1 VKAWRARKFVADVVY
16 DLRSRNLLLVVVM
29 LMVGIV
35 AVPVLLSSSSSGSA
49 PSPIDLGA
57 QASSQ
62 GAAQSESA
70 VVAYH
75 PGIRNFKKRL
85 NDLSAKDP
93 FVQQFTASTSSGTAV
108 DQVTSTGSS
117 TLGGSTSVSG
127 GNGGGTSGSGQ
138 RKTTTQTL
146 YTYYV
151 TNVSVGESGGSLT
164 DLGNIT
170 QFQFLPSQD
179 KPVLV
184 YLGTTSGGTQALF
197 LVSKDVSSV
206 GGSGT
211 CFPTADDCQLLGL
224 NPGGGADLVYQ
235 PDGKTYHV
243 GVTKIKRVTS
253 SKPPS

>member
-1 VKAWRARKFVADVVY
+1 MTDVVY

-35 AVPVLLSSSSSGSA
+35 AVPVLLSNSSSGSA

-57 QASSQ
+57 QASAQ

-93 FVQQFTASTSSGTAV
+93 FVQQFAASTSSGTAV
-108 DQVTSTGSS
+108 DQVTSTG
-117 TLGGSTSVSG
+117 TVGESTSVSG
-127 GNGGGTSGSGQ
+127 GSGGGGGGQGGSSQ
-138 RKTTTQTL
+138 KKTTTQTL

-151 TNVSVGESGGSLT
+151 TSVSVGEAGGSLT
-164 DLGNIT
+164 DLSNLT
-170 QFQFLPSQD
+170 QFQFLPTQD

-197 LVSKDVSSV
+197 LVSKGVSSV
-206 GGSGT
+206 GGNGT

-224 NPGGGADLVYQ
+224 NAGAGADLVYG
-235 PDGKTYHV
+235 PDGKTYHLQ
-243 GVTKIKRVTS
+243 VTKIKRVTS
-253 SKPPS
+253 SRPPG